1 MSQTEPHASRVR
13 VAHLTGATIS
23 DAPQCCVGCTWWQ
36 QRPGGRPPEKK
47 RWMEDVQEQFGPWG
61 KLYLDGG
68 RLIAFLQYGPSA
80 AFERARDLPAGPASA
95 DAVLITCSFLV
106 EVGSPW
112 ALQSLVPGMHR
123 RGPRRRP
130 RRDRGVRLPL
140 RGGRGVRR
148 ALPAPPDGIPAR
160 LPQRLRLPHL
170 RTSGRIELMR
180 LELGG
185 IVPVA
190 DDQTALEKAWTA
202 VQTWR
207 TAGSPAAA
215 G

>member
-1 MSQTEPHASRVR
+1 MSQTEPHGSRVR

-36 QRPGGRPPEKK
+36 QRPGGRPPEKR

-80 AFERARDLPAGPASA
+80 

-112 ALQSLVPGMHR
+112 ALQSLVLACIGEVRDGGHDAIEAFAYRYEEGEEFGARFLRHR
-123 RGPRRRP
+123 TVFPRDFLADFGFRT
-130 RRDRGVRLPL
+130 L
-140 RGGRGVRR
+140 RS
-148 ALPAPPDGIPAR
+148 
-160 LPQRLRLPHL
+160 
-170 RTSGRIELMR
+170 SGRIELMR

-185 IVPVA
+185 IIPVS
-190 DDQTALEKAWTA
+190 DDQNALEKAWSA
-202 VQTWR
+202 VQGWR
-207 TAGSPAAA
+207 QAGAPAPVR
-215 G
+215 